1 MTYFY
6 ILWVGISH
14 LFDFSSYLVLHLP
27 PPFFF
32 IWGASR
38 AQGTA
43 HLFLQY
49 HGFVSRLW
57 FTTCSCAQFASFI
70 GCVLFPKCHQNVDQC
85 GPTSLLVHYWSAP
98 FVHSRLLNNLSFFQT
113 NDCLQLKIKEGYF
126 HKNRHYIHYTLS
138 TLSSV
143 EQFKLSPR
151 HTTNNAQK
159 HWCQCP

>member
-1 MTYFY
+1 MS
-6 ILWVGISH
+6 WH
-14 LFDFSSYLVLHLP
+14 FSSVCFFLLPCPAP
-27 PPFFF
+27 PPTLLPHLRSF
-32 IWGASR
+32 ASPR
-38 AQGTA
+38 
-43 HLFLQY
+43 HCPSFLQS

-113 NDCLQLKIKEGYF
+113 NDCLQLKITKGYF
-126 HKNRHYIHYTLS
+126 KQTRHYIHYTLS

-159 HWCQCP
+159 HCWGKCP